1 MKLRRSIFALV
12 LAASWA
18 AGLLAAVG
26 QARADAPV
34 QPNYLVGT
42 GIDQKLGS
50 SVPLDLVFHDEHGKA
65 VKLGDFFD
73 QTRKPVILTLVY
85 YKCPNIQL
93 CTLELN
99 DLNRAM
105 NGIDRT
111 LNAGD
116 DYQVLTISFDPKDGA
131 ADALDKKE
139 TYMQSYR
146 APHADQGWRFLTGDA
161 DSIKKLTD
169 AVGFHYKYDAKFD
182 QYIHPGGLILL
193 TPKGVVSRYFFG
205 IDYDLKDLRFSL
217 EEAAGGKIGPL
228 TDTILLYCFHY
239 DPSTSK
245 YSLAIVHL
253 MQIGGVLT
261 VGAMGAF
268 WFAMY
273 RKERV

>member
-1 MKLRRSIFALV
+1 MKQPLSIFAIAVVAFVLV
-12 LAASWA
+12 T
-18 AGLLAAVG
+18 AGL
-26 QARADAPV
+26 ARADAP
-34 QPNYLVGT
+34 PAPSYLAGT
-42 GIDQKLGS
+42 GIEQKLGS
-50 SVPLDLVFHDEHGKA
+50 SVPLNLVFHDEHGQA

-73 QTRKPVILTLVY
+73 QTKKPVILTLVY

-105 NGIDRT
+105 NGIDRS
-111 LNAGD
+111 LQAGD
-116 DYQVLTISFDPKDGA
+116 DYQVLTISFDPKETA
-131 ADALDKKE
+131 ADAQDKKE

-146 APHADQGWRFLTGDA
+146 QPHAEQGWRFLTGDA
-161 DSIKKLTD
+161 DSIKQLTD
-169 AVGFHYKYDAKFD
+169 SVGFHYKYDAKFN
-182 QYIHPGGLILL
+182 QFIHPSGLILL

-205 IDYDLKDLRFSL
+205 IDYDLKDIRFSL
-217 EEAAGGKIGPL
+217 EEAASGKIGPL
-228 TDTILLYCFHY
+228 TDQILLYCFHY

-261 VGAMGAF
+261 LGAMGAF

-273 RKERV
+273 RKEHA